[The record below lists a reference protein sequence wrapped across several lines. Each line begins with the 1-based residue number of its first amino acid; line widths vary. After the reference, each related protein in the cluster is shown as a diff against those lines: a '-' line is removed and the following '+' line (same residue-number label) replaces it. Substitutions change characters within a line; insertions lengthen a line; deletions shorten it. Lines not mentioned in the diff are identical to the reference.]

1 MSPIPLPR
9 SKDSCNYLVIIC
21 GLTEPATTFSFFF
34 FGCLPAPTTPTHS
47 QHTAG
52 NGSSPGQ
59 GSDPRIWARAEG
71 QIDLFDGTILWMFT
85 PAEIHETITIVRSQ
99 VHSPTPPTKKPQIA
113 LLLSGTLPSFITPDT
128 NLSSL
133 PVILSSKMSYKEFAL
148 CHNGVGGVSA
158 VPGSR
163 FSPHPG
169 AVG

>member
-1 MSPIPLPR
+1 
-9 SKDSCNYLVIIC
+9 
-21 GLTEPATTFSFFF
+21 
-34 FGCLPAPTTPTHS
+34 
-47 QHTAG
+47 
-52 NGSSPGQ
+52 
-59 GSDPRIWARAEG
+59 
-71 QIDLFDGTILWMFT
+71 MFT

-163 FSPHPG
+163 FDPWLKGSCCLGHKGSSDLTPGPGTPYVVGATKKKKKECHINGIIVSKHVRLAFLTRHKHLAIHPSPCVSIVPSFLWPRSMH
-169 AVG
+169 AC